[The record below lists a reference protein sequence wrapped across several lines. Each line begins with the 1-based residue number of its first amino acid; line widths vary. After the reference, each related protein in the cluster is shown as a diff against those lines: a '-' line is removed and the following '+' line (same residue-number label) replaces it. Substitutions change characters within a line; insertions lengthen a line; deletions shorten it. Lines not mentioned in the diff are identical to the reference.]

1 VSEKVS
7 LWTSFFIEG
16 SLGIILYQLHYI
28 NDKNI
33 KVSKSMRMNIKISD
47 VAQLPSRFG
56 NFQIKAFQEHH
67 KEHLV
72 IYKEKLGEAPIVRVH
87 SECLTGDALGS
98 LKCDCGDQ
106 LAYAL
111 NMVEKEG
118 GMVIYLR
125 QEGRNI
131 GLLNKINAYALQDKG
146 LNTIE
151 ANHQLG
157 FAADERTYEMV
168 SFVLE
173 HFGIKKIRLL
183 TNNPTK
189 INALEGI
196 EILERLPIIIDSNE
210 HNVDYLQVKKDEMGH
225 LL

>member
-1 VSEKVS
+1 
-7 LWTSFFIEG
+7 L
-16 SLGIILYQLHYI
+16 
-28 NDKNI
+28 
-33 KVSKSMRMNIKISD
+33 NIKISE
-47 VAQLPSRFG
+47 VANLPTRFG
-56 NFQIKAFQEHH
+56 DFKVKAFKEGD

-72 IYKEKLGEAPIVRVH
+72 IFKENLDEIPVVRVH

-98 LKCDCGDQ
+98 LKCDCGAQ
-106 LAYAL
+106 LEYAL
-111 NMVEKEG
+111 TLASQIN

-157 FAADERTYEMV
+157 FGADERTYEMV
-168 SFVLE
+168 TFILH
-173 HFGIKKIRLL
+173 HFNIHKIKLL
-183 TNNPTK
+183 TNNPDK
-189 INALEGI
+189 IKSISDI
-196 EILERLPIIIDSNE
+196 EIVERLPIVMKSNKYNE
-210 HNVDYLQVKKDEMGH
+210 AYLNVKKDDMGH

>member
-1 VSEKVS
+1 
-7 LWTSFFIEG
+7 
-16 SLGIILYQLHYI
+16 
-28 NDKNI
+28 
-33 KVSKSMRMNIKISD
+33 MNINISNE
-47 VAQLPSRFG
+47 ANLPSRFG
-56 NFQIKAFQEHH
+56 NFKVKAFKEGQ

-72 IYKEKLGEAPIVRVH
+72 IYTKNLQEIPVVRVH

-111 NMVEKEG
+111 SLASKTD

-131 GLLNKINAYALQDKG
+131 GLFNKINAYALQDTG

-157 FAADERTYEMV
+157 FEADERTYEIV
-168 SFVLE
+168 TEILN
-173 HFGIKKIRLL
+173 HFNISKIKLL
-183 TNNPTK
+183 TNNPDK
-189 INALEGI
+189 VNSISDI
-196 EILERLPIIIDSNE
+196 EIVERLPIIMESNSFNE
-210 HNVDYLQVKKDEMGH
+210 DYLNIKKDEMGH